1 MGGLTLESMLE
12 IALRERD
19 CHRKSYN
26 QQRFGLAAQR
36 YCFAISRRRCQG
48 LPEDLHDEI
57 FHEAFVKL
65 FALDVEKMAA
75 KPGKALFRDC
85 IFAAIRTIK
94 ATYAAPGAPTRISK
108 TKPAKRKVAA
118 EHIGELVDAG
128 RLAHCQVGEGDAASV
143 DFDRL
148 PSAAAAAEIKA
159 VEDRFDVKRLLAA
172 TDPKISNALYLICVD
187 GERVDHVAAAIGM
200 NRFTLN
206 RRFAALTANWR
217 TAA

>member
-1 MGGLTLESMLE
+1 MGGLTLDSMLE

-19 CHRKSYN
+19 FHRKSYN
-26 QQRFGLAAQR
+26 QQRLGLTAQR
-36 YCFAISRRRCQG
+36 YCFAITRQRCSG

-57 FHEAFVKL
+57 FHEAFAKL
-65 FALDVEKMAA
+65 FALDVEKLAA

-94 ATYAAPGAPTRISK
+94 ANYAPPGMPTRTSK
-108 TKPAKRKVAA
+108 TKPAKMKIAA
-118 EHIGELVDAG
+118 EHIGELVDAETMA
-128 RLAHCQVGEGDAASV
+128 RCVVGEGAAANF

-159 VEDRFDVKRLLAA
+159 VEDRFDIERLLNE

-187 GERVDHVAAAIGM
+187 GERVDHVAAAINM
-200 NRFTLN
+200 NRFALN
-206 RRFAALTANWR
+206 RRFANLTASCC
-217 TAA
+217 AAA

>member
-19 CHRKSYN
+19 FHRKSYN
-26 QQRFGLAAQR
+26 QQRLGLMAQR
-36 YCFAISRRRCQG
+36 YCFAISKRRCRT

-57 FHEAFVKL
+57 FQEAFAKL
-65 FALDVEKMAA
+65 FALDVAKLAA

-94 ATYAAPGAPTRISK
+94 ANYAPPGVPTRISK
-108 TKPAKRKVAA
+108 TKPANRKIAA
-118 EHIGELVDAG
+118 EHIGELVDAETMA
-128 RLAHCQVGEGDAASV
+128 RCVVGEGDAASV

-148 PSAAAAAEIKA
+148 PSAAAAAEFKA
-159 VEDRFDVKRLLAA
+159 VEDRFDIERLLND
-172 TDPKISNALYLICVD
+172 TDAEISNALYLICVD

-200 NRFTLN
+200 NRFALN
-206 RRFAALTANWR
+206 RRFAALTASCCV
-217 TAA
+217 AA